1 MASSPLILAALAK
14 AALPS
19 YQFKSVATLPSTGN
33 GPIDSVLITDTD
45 GVQYVIRESK
55 NGNGNL
61 KLAGDNQAAK
71 VVKAAG
77 SLPFKLPTVVGET
90 RNQRGNTV
98 QVLEFIYGSAV
109 DINSLSAT
117 EQLVSN
123 LGRAISSIH
132 NLSADRLRQAGVPE
146 FSASQI
152 RETRLAELD
161 RAAATGLVPATL
173 LQRWE
178 NALEDL
184 DLFRFQETPI
194 HGNLI
199 GENILDLDGEVS
211 GILGWSSLRIAD
223 PAEDLVPYAAS
234 ENSELLDAVKF
245 AYFENRSETDANLA
259 QRATLYAEL
268 DIARYLVQQQAEGNL
283 GEVEWAVSELNAI
296 ASLVASGEA
305 RLLSTSGFVA
315 LAPLVVP
322 DTHTIVTE
330 TIPEIAPE
338 LDDVSDLATKPI
350 DLPETS
356 DDQLF

>member
-19 YQFKSVATLPSTGN
+19 YQFKSVTTLPSTGN

-55 NGNGNL
+55 NGSGNL

-71 VVKAAG
+71 VAKGAG
-77 SLPFKLPTVVGET
+77 TATFRLPTLIGET

-98 QVLEFIYGSAV
+98 QVLEFIYGSPV
-109 DINSLSAT
+109 DINSLNPT
-117 EQLVSN
+117 EELVSH
-123 LGRAISSIH
+123 LGRAIASIH
-132 NLSADRLRQAGVPE
+132 NFSADRLRQAGVPE
-146 FSASQI
+146 FSASQV
-152 RETRLAELD
+152 REARLAELD
-161 RAAATGLVPATL
+161 RAAATGMVPAAL

-184 DLFRFQETPI
+184 DLFRFKESVI
-194 HGNLI
+194 HGNLV
-199 GENILDLDGEVS
+199 GENILELDGEVS
-211 GILGWSSLRIAD
+211 GILGWSSLRIGD
-223 PAEDLVPYAAS
+223 PAEDFVPYAAGD
-234 ENSELLDAVKF
+234 NAELLDAVKF
-245 AYFENRSETDANLA
+245 AYFENRADTDANIA

-268 DIARYLVQQQAEGNL
+268 DIARYLVQQLAEGNQD
-283 GEVEWAVSELNAI
+283 EVNWAVSELEVTAG
-296 ASLVASGEA
+296 LVASGEA
-305 RLLSTSGFVA
+305 RLLTTNGFVA

-330 TIPEIAPE
+330 SVPEIAPE
-338 LDDVSDLATKPI
+338 LDDVSDLATRPI
-350 DLPETS
+350 DLPESS

>member
-19 YQFKSVATLPSTGN
+19 YQFKSVATLPSNGT
-33 GPIDSVLITDTD
+33 GPIDSVLLTDTE

-55 NGNGNL
+55 NGSGNL

-71 VVKAAG
+71 LAKSSG
-77 SLPFKLPTVVGET
+77 HLPFKIPTLIGET

-109 DINSLSAT
+109 DLHSLSASD
-117 EQLVSN
+117 ELVPP
-123 LGRAISSIH
+123 LGRAIASIH
-132 NLSADRLRQAGVPE
+132 NLSADRLRQAGAPE
-146 FSASQI
+146 FNSNQI
-152 RETRLAELD
+152 RDARLAELD
-161 RAAATGLVPATL
+161 KAAATGMVPASL

-184 DLFRFQETPI
+184 DLFRFKESVI
-194 HGNLI
+194 HGNLVS
-199 GENILDLDGEVS
+199 ENILELNGEVS
-211 GILGWSSLRIAD
+211 GVLGWSSLRIGD

-234 ENSELLDAVKF
+234 GNNELLDAVKF
-245 AYFENRSETDANLA
+245 AYFENRSDTDANLA

-268 DIARYLVQQQAEGNL
+268 DIARYLVQMLAEGNQA
-283 GEVEWAVSELNAI
+283 EAEWAVSELEVTAG
-296 ASLVASGEA
+296 LVSSGDA
-305 RLLSTSGFVA
+305 RLLSTNGFVA

-330 TIPEIAPE
+330 NIPEIAPE
-338 LDDVSDLATKPI
+338 IVEGSDLATRPI
-350 DLPETS
+350 DLPESS

>member
-19 YQFKSVATLPSTGN
+19 YQFKSVATLPSHGN
-33 GPIDSVLITDTD
+33 GPIDSVLITDTE
-45 GVQYVIRESK
+45 GVQYVIREAK
-55 NGNGNL
+55 NGSGNL

-71 VVKAAG
+71 VAKTAG
-77 SLPFKLPTVVGET
+77 TLSFKLPTLIGET

-109 DINSLSAT
+109 DIDTLNPA
-117 EQLVSN
+117 EELVGH
-123 LGRAISSIH
+123 LGRAIASIH

-146 FSASQI
+146 FNANQV
-152 RETRLAELD
+152 RESRLAELD
-161 RAAATGLVPATL
+161 RAAATGMVPATL

-184 DLFRFQETPI
+184 DLFRFKESVI

-199 GENILDLDGEVS
+199 GENILELDGEVS
-211 GILGWSSLRIAD
+211 GVLGWSSLRIGD

-234 ENSELLDAVKF
+234 QNSELLDAVKF
-245 AYFENRSETDANLA
+245 AYFENRADTDANLA
-259 QRATLYAEL
+259 QRATLYSEL
-268 DIARYLVQQQAEGNL
+268 DIARYLVQMLAEGNQ
-283 GEVEWAVSELNAI
+283 GEAEWATSELEVI
-296 ASLVASGEA
+296 AGLVASGDA
-305 RLLSTSGFVA
+305 RLLSTNGFVA
-315 LAPLVVP
+315 LAPLVVA

-330 TIPEIAPE
+330 EVPEIAPE
-338 LDDVSDLATKPI
+338 LDNVSDLATRPI
-350 DLPETS
+350 DLPESS